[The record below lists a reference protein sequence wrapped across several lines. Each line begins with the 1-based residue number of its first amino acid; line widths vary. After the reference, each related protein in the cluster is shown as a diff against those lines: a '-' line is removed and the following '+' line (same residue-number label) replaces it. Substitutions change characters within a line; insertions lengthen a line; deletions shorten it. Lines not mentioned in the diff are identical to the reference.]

1 MRRPGPHTSCLL
13 EPHHHVLCLEAA
25 GSPLSRWD
33 CLALPTDDGGAGQAE
48 AFRAFTTYK
57 AKSVVLPKVA
67 EERALFERMEPM
79 ALLALSCFCQ
89 RIFNSSDDEVSC
101 ACPTKAAVGSS
112 QIPGTGTLRSACAQ
126 VKAGIDLS
134 KFLDISGLLIS
145 LHRESDGQLTRVADM
160 LYEVIH
166 ALTPVATDSTGFQ
179 VFVEEAQIAFIRAP
193 VIKRWAA
200 EGGAVRR
207 RQEIPDEDMI
217 VGRLPKGKLISLSH
231 CWDATDNCDPTGEK
245 MRDLAQALE
254 DLDATG
260 EEDGT

>member
-1 MRRPGPHTSCLL
+1 
-13 EPHHHVLCLEAA
+13 
-25 GSPLSRWD
+25 
-33 CLALPTDDGGAGQAE
+33 
-48 AFRAFTTYK
+48 
-57 AKSVVLPKVA
+57 
-67 EERALFERMEPM
+67 
-79 ALLALSCFCQ
+79 
-89 RIFNSSDDEVSC
+89 
-101 ACPTKAAVGSS
+101 
-112 QIPGTGTLRSACAQ
+112 
-126 VKAGIDLS
+126 
-134 KFLDISGLLIS
+134 
-145 LHRESDGQLTRVADM
+145 M

-179 VFVEEAQIAFIRAP
+179 VFVEEAQIAFIPAP

-260 EEDGT
+260 EEDGARTHRTCGASLLTDPASHSLSPVRRRLH

>member
-1 MRRPGPHTSCLL
+1 M
-13 EPHHHVLCLEAA
+13 LCLEAA
-25 GSPLSRWD
+25 GSPLCRWD
-33 CLALPTDDGGAGQAE
+33 CLALPSDDGGAGQAE

-57 AKSVVLPKVA
+57 AQSVVLPKVA
-67 EERALFERMEPM
+67 GERALFERMEPM

-89 RIFNSSDDEVSC
+89 RIFNSSDNEVSC

-112 QIPGTGTLRSACAQ
+112 QIPGIGTLRSACAQ

-145 LHRESDGQLTRVADM
+145 LHRESDGQLTRVANM

-179 VFVEEAQIAFIRAP
+179 VFVEEAQIAFIPAP